1 MARGS
6 IKLVVDYIGTLS
18 ANLCSAPIGTPTG
31 FNIEYSARFN
41 ERGPW

>member
-18 ANLCSAPIGTPTG
+18 ANLSSTPAEPTSG
-31 FNIEYSARFN
+31 FNIECSARFN